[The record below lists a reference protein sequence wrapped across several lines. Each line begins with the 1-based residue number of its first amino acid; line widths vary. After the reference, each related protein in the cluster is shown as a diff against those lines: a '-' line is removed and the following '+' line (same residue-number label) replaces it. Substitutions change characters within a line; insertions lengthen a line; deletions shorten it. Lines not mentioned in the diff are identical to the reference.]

1 MTSPLPSKQE
11 RMSAAEARELQR
23 KPAKKNKFGAKKT
36 VVDGIEFHSAKEAKR
51 YQELR
56 LLERAGEISHLELQP
71 VFKLAIGNDP
81 VLIRSKGYPNGRQAK
96 YIGDFSYF
104 NGKHRV
110 VEDAKG
116 FRTPE
121 YKLKKA
127 LVEAM
132 FPAVR
137 IVEV

>member
-1 MTSPLPSKQE
+1 MSE
-11 RMSAAEARELQR
+11 RMSAEEYSAIVKGGKRSKYGNKKVRVGPHVFDSKREAQRYLILKARE
-23 KPAKKNKFGAKKT
+23 
-36 VVDGIEFHSAKEAKR
+36 D
-51 YQELR
+51 
-56 LLERAGEISHLELQP
+56 AGEISHLELQP
-71 VFKLAIGNDP
+71 VFKLKVGDRP
-81 VLIRSKGYPNGRQAK
+81 VLIRSKGFPNGRQAK
-96 YIGDFSYF
+96 YVADFAYF
-104 NGKHRV
+104 DGQKRV

-132 FPAVR
+132 HPAVK